1 MSAREAEHRNT
12 FSFANLSKP
21 DSFTSRPWGHSTQQP
36 NQTSECPT
44 GMDAKGWSCHQSHY
58 SWHLHNRPA
67 SRTTPHSRA
76 SHYLHRRVYTD
87 EPADKATCKATHE
100 PSVYLEDSQMEKLY
114 LPKGSLKAEVVAI
127 SKSVEF
133 LFTCGGILDQT
144 HCVDCR
150 SVIS

>member
-76 SHYLHRRVYTD
+76 SHHLHRRVYTD

-114 LPKGSLKAEVVAI
+114 LPKGSLKAEVAI

-150 SVIS
+150 S